1 MSKTVIKEHELE
13 LTQEITTETS
23 QDKELNEKI
32 EDSFDDIDTFDT
44 LTAKIYA
51 NAHSTFL
58 SQYTIQMV
66 QDELKQYVLGQD
78 ELVKHVATFIYYHIL
93 RQMNKNLNIRPL
105 LISGPSG
112 SGKTEIWRAA
122 KKVFD
127 KYLRIEIVDGSTIT
141 QSGWSGQRKFS
152 SILRDLDTA
161 TILVIDEFDKLA
173 APAHS
178 KGGENVSHHIQ
189 AECLKLLEGD
199 YNTTGFRVDADS
211 SDIIRYDASTLGIV
225 LVGAFEGIR
234 SDKENRKE
242 RIGFGGEMRN
252 KAKYEAL
259 VPITDEDLIK
269 FGVLPELVGRISD
282 KCTVNKLTAQQYLE
296 IIKNQHS
303 RVSVLVKELEKL
315 GIDATKEIDDDKIIQ
330 LAEQSQS
337 NMLGVRWVSSQI
349 ENMLLDLLVTAD
361 LRDKFEPIPIKL
373 TRIVQD
379 VYEGEEY
386 EVSFPV

>member
-1 MSKTVIKEHELE
+1 MSKTAIKENELE

-23 QDKELNEKI
+23 QDKELNEKN

-58 SQYTIQMV
+58 SKYTIQMV

-122 KKVFD
+122 KKAFNHYVN
-127 KYLRIEIVDGSTIT
+127 IEIVDGSTIT

-199 YNTTGFRVDADS
+199 YNTTGFRMDADS

-242 RIGFGGEMRN
+242 RIGFSGETRN

-259 VPITDEDLIK
+259 VPITDEDLIE

-315 GIDATKEIDDDKIIQ
+315 GIDAAKAIDDDKIIQ
-330 LAEQSQS
+330 LAEKSQS

-379 VYEGEEY
+379 IYEGEEY
-386 EVSFPV
+386 EVPFPV

>member
-1 MSKTVIKEHELE
+1 MSKTFIKEHGLE
-13 LTQEITTETS
+13 LSQEITTETS
-23 QDKELNEKI
+23 QDKELNEKN

-122 KKVFD
+122 KKAFD

-242 RIGFGGEMRN
+242 RIGFGGETRN

-315 GIDATKEIDDDKIIQ
+315 GIDAAKVIDDNKIIQ
-330 LAEQSQS
+330 LAEKSQS

-379 VYEGEEY
+379 IYEGEEY
-386 EVSFPV
+386 EVPFPV

>member
-1 MSKTVIKEHELE
+1 MSKTNLKERELETNEVQTEMSEKNQEESIKEVD
-13 LTQEITTETS
+13 T
-23 QDKELNEKI
+23 NER
-32 EDSFDDIDTFDT
+32 EDT
-44 LTAKIYA
+44 LETFTAKIYA

-58 SQYTIQMV
+58 SKYTIQMV

-122 KKVFD
+122 KKAFSYYVN
-127 KYLRIEIVDGSTIT
+127 IEIVDGSTIT

-225 LVGAFEGIR
+225 LIGAFEGIR

-242 RIGFGGEMRN
+242 RIGFSGETRN

-303 RVSVLVKELEKL
+303 RVSILVKELEKL
-315 GIDATKEIDDDKIIQ
+315 GIDAAKAIDDDKIIQ
-330 LAEQSQS
+330 LAEKSQV
-337 NMLGVRWVSSQI
+337 NMLGIRWVSSQI

-379 VYEGEEY
+379 IYEGEEY
-386 EVSFPV
+386 EVPFPV

>member
-13 LTQEITTETS
+13 LSQEIITETS

-58 SQYTIQMV
+58 SKYTIQMV
-66 QDELKQYVLGQD
+66 QDELRQYVLGQD

-105 LISGPSG
+105 LVSGPSG

-122 KKVFD
+122 KKAFD

-252 KAKYEAL
+252 KAKYETL
-259 VPITDEDLIK
+259 VPITDEDLIE

-315 GIDATKEIDDDKIIQ
+315 GIDAAKAIDDDKIIQ
-330 LAEQSQS
+330 LAEKSQS

-379 VYEGEEY
+379 IYEGEEY
-386 EVSFPV
+386 EVPFPV

>member
-1 MSKTVIKEHELE
+1 MSKTNLKEHELE
-13 LTQEITTETS
+13 TNEVQTEMSEKNQEEPI
-23 QDKELNEKI
+23 KEVDTNEP
-32 EDSFDDIDTFDT
+32 EDT
-44 LTAKIYA
+44 LETFTAKIYA

-199 YNTTGFRVDADS
+199 YNTTGFRRDADY
-211 SDIIRYDASTLGIV
+211 SDEIRYDASTLGIV

-242 RIGFGGEMRN
+242 RIGFSGETRN

-315 GIDATKEIDDDKIIQ
+315 GIDAAKAIDDDKIIQ
-330 LAEQSQS
+330 LAEKSQS

-379 VYEGEEY
+379 IYEGEEY
-386 EVSFPV
+386 EVPFPV